1 MPQDRH
7 VAKGC
12 AGGSHATSP
21 ETPDPKADK
30 MARALMAN
38 GAMDDAKKFSDYICE
53 AKKYPELDK
62 VVVKL
67 SNEFK
72 LRINQEIKNIDSDV
86 NNKTE

>member
-1 MPQDRH
+1 M
-7 VAKGC
+7 G
-12 AGGSHATSP
+12 
-21 ETPDPKADK
+21 
-30 MARALMAN
+30 
-38 GAMDDAKKFSDYICE
+38 AKKFSDYICE

-86 NNKTE
+86 NNKAEYVAQEISKVLERFG